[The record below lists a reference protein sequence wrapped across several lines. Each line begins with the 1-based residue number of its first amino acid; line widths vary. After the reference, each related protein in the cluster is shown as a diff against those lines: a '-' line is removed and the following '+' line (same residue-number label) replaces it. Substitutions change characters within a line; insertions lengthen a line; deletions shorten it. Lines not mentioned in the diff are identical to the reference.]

1 MTNESSPPEVG
12 DLSRQVFAR
21 IAREVMQELSL
32 KRKRAYCN
40 LGSGR
45 DEIDSVVASV
55 LPLPGCKGG
64 NVVAVELNDG
74 DALAWLMD
82 PGDENSE
89 LAISGRI

>member
-1 MTNESSPPEVG
+1 MTNESSPG
-12 DLSRQVFAR
+12 DLSRQAFAR
-21 IAREVMQELSL
+21 IAREIMQQLSL
-32 KRKRAYCN
+32 KRKRSCCD

-55 LPLPGCKGG
+55 LPLPGCEGG

-82 PGDENSE
+82 PGDQNSE
-89 LAISGRI
+89 LAINGRF